1 MVIVA
6 LPLTGLYGLW
16 HWVARRFSL
25 RVVCSLSRSGIPVG
39 SLVCSVML
47 LPALLGISILDL
59 IGKRLGFAVDLST
72 PFVRRHY
79 VFPCRPKPAEGDSCD
94 TQ

>member
-16 HWVARRFSL
+16 HCLARRFSL
-25 RVVCSLSRSGIPVG
+25 PVVCSLSRSGIPVG

-47 LPALLGISILDL
+47 LPALLGVSIIDL
-59 IGKRLGFAVDLST
+59 IGKRLGFAIDLST

-79 VFPCRPKPAEGDSCD
+79 SFPSRPKPPEGGV
-94 TQ
+94 